1 MGKYSNIMKKT
12 NRFLTAMLIATAL
25 TACNSQ
31 NSVLDEPQP
40 QMNARTIEYPIKG
53 DVNGDGKVTIA
64 DVTTLIDYIMQ
75 GRSSDNSDVNGD
87 GVTTIVDVTVLI
99 DMLMNDDGTQHDDGN
114 YIVNGIYFK
123 MVEVEGGTFV
133 MGAKNTEPTSF
144 TFEKPQHEVTL
155 STFSIGET
163 EVTQELYQ
171 AVTGTNPSI
180 NKSNPQNPVEFVDW
194 NDCITFIE
202 KLNEITHKNFRLPTE
217 AEWEYA
223 AIGGKYTHYY
233 LFSGSE
239 KVADVAWYTM
249 NSNGSTHPVKQLQ
262 PNEKVIQSM
271 SWQSQYVIY
280 LIDPK
285 NYASRINISYS
296 NDNIQDIIDIFSG
309 MINSFDKNEN
319 SIAEAFCLAN
329 IIVNI

>member
-1 MGKYSNIMKKT
+1 MKKT
-12 NRFLTAMLIATAL
+12 KKFLTAMLIATAL

-31 NSVLDEPQP
+31 NSVFDEPQP
-40 QMNARTIEYPIKG
+40 QMEARTIEYPLRG
-53 DVNGDGKVTIA
+53 DVNCDGKVTIA
-64 DVTTLIDYIMQ
+64 DVTELIDWLLQ
-75 GRSSDNSDVNGD
+75 DKSSANSDVNGD
-87 GVTTIVDVTVLI
+87 GRTTIEDVTALI
-99 DMLMNDDGTQHDDGN
+99 DMLLENDGTQYDDGN
-114 YIVNGIYFK
+114 YIVNGVYFK

-133 MGAKNTEPTSF
+133 MGAKNTEPSSF
-144 TFEKPQHEVTL
+144 TFEKPLHDVTL

-233 LFSGSE
+233 KFSGSE
-239 KVADVAWYTM
+239 RAADVAWYIT
-249 NSNGSTHPVKQLQ
+249 NSNNSSHPVKQLL
-262 PNEKVIQSM
+262 PNEIGLYDMSGNVYEWVNDWYDRYTAEPQTNPQGPENGTYKVYRGGAWGVGAGDARCHFRYMRETTYRTQM
-271 SWQSQYVIY
+271 HGF
-280 LIDPK
+280 
-285 NYASRINISYS
+285 R
-296 NDNIQDIIDIFSG
+296 
-309 MINSFDKNEN
+309 
-319 SIAEAFCLAN
+319 LAM
-329 IIVNI
+329 